1 MRPRLRSEE
10 DLALALAAVR
20 EAADAVL
27 ARGATGEVRFKSA
40 DQPVTDA
47 DIEANAVLKRVLLG
61 ERPGYGWLSE
71 ETVDSEHRR
80 SASRVWIVDPIDGTQ
95 SFLDGYPEF
104 GISVA
109 LAVDGAAEIG
119 VVHNPATGETYH
131 AIRGGGAF
139 RNGNPVRVG
148 GARSPRT
155 LLAARSDIRTGM
167 FEPLRGAWRIRPL
180 GSTVYKMVRVA
191 DGSADAYISAGFKH
205 EWDVCAAALI
215 AEEAGGTV
223 TDLRGRSLR
232 FNRADPA
239 VQGILVTGGPWQ
251 EELLEFASELGLA
264 VEEQREGAP

>member
-20 EAADAVL
+20 EAAEAVL

-80 SASRVWIVDPIDGTQ
+80 SASHVWIVDPIDGTQ

-167 FEPLRGAWRIRPL
+167 LEPLRGAWRIRPL